1 MNINKELTNKF
12 YESYNPCNCGDCRF
26 FIKNIENN
34 QANIFKYLKSFNIN
48 PLKPYE
54 LVSILNEKDKMIE
67 YLDCVYVVF
76 GTIDNAIETTID
88 GIKITSCNKERYPL
102 LKTNDEYFLITFG
115 PVYMNYSYTLNRHLT
130 LEDKIQIIKKAIDE
144 VDPMKLLAIDCPKD
158 EYINEATIIAKKMKN
173 NELTVKCLKEVF
185 KKQFNESI
193 SLKECIAIASKV
205 NIYLYGT
212 DYFKNIEE
220 NEIFKD
226 KITINDNEIILK
238 IHNSFIASYNGYNIY
253 INNKLYSKVK
263 EKEIFDYFYDFLM
276 NDDIIYIQ
284 YEHLKL
290 KEKYFKRIYRT
301 NYSYQILK
309 EKNIELIFDN
319 KKLIYSKKIN
329 KAEIIKIMFNE
340 PTIEQSEKTFYSLDK
355 TQRLV
360 VFKNIVKSYS
370 YYIEKLIILD
380 KYEAYFLKK
389 NAYWEPQYV
398 CASFYENINDLLK
411 DINALIQGWTE
422 K

>member
-54 LVSILNEKDKMIE
+54 LVSIFNEKDRMIE

-76 GTIDNAIETTID
+76 GTIDNEIETTID

-130 LEDKIQIIKKAIDE
+130 LDDKIQIIKKAIDE
-144 VDPMKLLAIDCPKD
+144 VDPMKLLAIDCPKN
-158 EYINEATIIAKKMKN
+158 EYINEPTIIAKKMKN

-238 IHNSFIASYNGYNIY
+238 IHDSFIASYNGYNIY

-290 KEKYFKRIYRT
+290 KEKYFKRINRT
-301 NYSYQILK
+301 NYSYK
-309 EKNIELIFDN
+309 
-319 KKLIYSKKIN
+319 
-329 KAEIIKIMFNE
+329 
-340 PTIEQSEKTFYSLDK
+340 
-355 TQRLV
+355 
-360 VFKNIVKSYS
+360 
-370 YYIEKLIILD
+370 
-380 KYEAYFLKK
+380 
-389 NAYWEPQYV
+389 
-398 CASFYENINDLLK
+398 
-411 DINALIQGWTE
+411 
-422 K
+422 